1 VIYEEKM
8 NYSKNTITF
17 VGNAIV
23 DIICQTSDQT
33 LTDLNIKKGSMQ
45 LIDEEMAEKFLTMIK
60 NPTVISGGS
69 AANTAVGFSSFG
81 GCAYFV
87 GQIGNDDYGDLFS
100 RNINKSGVLF
110 KKTENSTKEKTSKS
124 IILVSPDAERS
135 MNTFLGA
142 SVNFNIRSINQDLIM
157 KSNYIYIEGYLFDQN
172 EAKKAIYHCCKL
184 AKDNNCKIALTLSDQ
199 FCVERHRQDFKDLI
213 KQYVNIIFANEDEIT
228 SLFQNNLDESLIE
241 IKDNVEIGAITLG
254 PRGSVVFKNN
264 ESFSIDPIKVT
275 KVLDTT
281 GAGDLFASGFL
292 YGLANDR
299 SIKDCGYIGSKS
311 AAEIIKHFG
320 ARPKTSLKTIL

>member
-1 VIYEEKM
+1 M

-45 LIDEEMAEKFLTMIK
+45 LIDEEMAEKFLTTIK

>member
-1 VIYEEKM
+1 M
-8 NYSKNTITF
+8 NYLKKTITF

-23 DIICQTSDQT
+23 DIVSQISDET
-33 LTDLNIKKGSMQ
+33 LRDFNINKGSMH
-45 LIDEEMAEKFLTMIK
+45 LIDEEMAEKLLAMIK
-60 NPTVISGGS
+60 NPTVVSGGS
-69 AANTAVGFSSFG
+69 AANTAVGFSSLG
-81 GCAYFV
+81 GEAFFV

-100 RNINKSGVLF
+100 KNINESGVFFEKIETL
-110 KKTENSTKEKTSKS
+110 TKEKTSKS
-124 IILVSPDAERS
+124 IILVTPDAERT

-142 SVNFNIRSINQDLIM
+142 SVNFNISSINEDLIM
-157 KSNYIYIEGYLFDQN
+157 KSNYIYIEGYLFDQDH
-172 EAKKAIYHCCKL
+172 AKKAIYQCCKL
-184 AKDNNCKIALTLSDQ
+184 AKDNDCKIALTLSDQ

>member
-1 VIYEEKM
+1 M